1 MVTNRNWDYTEWNK
15 NSNWEQNQPI
25 QGTAA
30 SLLLLWVTIL
40 PYKRGFCYFSL
51 SMLLEKSCFLSL
63 LREDFVPQLDCAA
76 VLHEFRQSVDL
87 IKQAAEQYTEVTHT
101 PSAL

>member
-1 MVTNRNWDYTEWNK
+1 
-15 NSNWEQNQPI
+15 
-25 QGTAA
+25 
-30 SLLLLWVTIL
+30 
-40 PYKRGFCYFSL
+40 
-51 SMLLEKSCFLSL
+51 MLLEKSCFLSL

>member
-1 MVTNRNWDYTEWNK
+1 
-15 NSNWEQNQPI
+15 
-25 QGTAA
+25 
-30 SLLLLWVTIL
+30 
-40 PYKRGFCYFSL
+40 
-51 SMLLEKSCFLSL
+51 MLLEKGCFLSP

-76 VLHEFRQSVDL
+76 ALHEFCQSVDL